1 MSTCQ
6 ERRILQSIKSDFT
19 ELICWEP
26 MYSINIKDINEAVSE
41 GSVGCTDLFT
51 TECFVTHLKLSMNY
65 VV

>member
-1 MSTCQ
+1 
-6 ERRILQSIKSDFT
+6 
-19 ELICWEP
+19 

-51 TECFVTHLKLSMNY
+51 TECFVRHLKLSMNY